1 MLNAVLFSLEWSL
14 HTLKSVK
21 SESSSM
27 LILLVTYWEYWVII
41 DWVYPTC
48 VVLFGKAYY
57 LMKYTW

>member
-1 MLNAVLFSLEWSL
+1 MLNAVLFSLEWSV
-14 HTLKSVK
+14 HTLK

-48 VVLFGKAYY
+48 VVLFSKAYY